1 VGLIVDTSILSQE
14 LEPLQAQ
21 IEETQVELKEL
32 KNALS
37 GVEAELDS
45 FSTDQ
50 QQFDALQEV
59 CNAFDKLSQ
68 LEAAELFWEGLPE
81 VKDISGHLER
91 LRQRIF
97 RFDEGIRETR
107 ERRESLQDLMEQRL
121 DDLYELKE
129 EVKLAHE
136 REERRQEEFVIEREV
151 SEVPF
156 QAMIMPWA
164 NDGESD
170 KAFRRALAVALLCS
184 LFMGV
189 VIPAIN
195 VPMPDR
201 KVVVEIPKRLATLV
215 KKETPKPEPV
225 PVREIKKPEQPKK
238 EQEQELASKP
248 KKTPT
253 KKKPTA
259 KELPKVAVAPALGGS
274 DKKAARNKAER
285 IGVLAFKSSFSDLM
299 GKTPVAKLGV
309 EAHLSKAPPRAAGH
323 AQAYRSLVAMQA
335 KNGSSGIG
343 GIGNGGFSR
352 NAGFGGGSGGGNGI
366 GISGVGVERVE
377 SSVAGLVEEKGRPLS
392 DGLGPGRTDEEIQI
406 VFDRYKAT
414 LYRIYNTELRKNPTL
429 RGKILLRITIEPNGE
444 LSLCKVESSDLA
456 SPELVSK
463 IVARVKRFNF
473 GPKDDVPKTTILYPI
488 DFLPAG

>member
-21 IEETQVELKEL
+21 IEETQIKLKEL
-32 KNALS
+32 EVALS
-37 GVEAELDS
+37 GVEEELET

-50 QQFDALQEV
+50 QRFDALQEV
-59 CNAFDKLSQ
+59 CNALDKLGQ
-68 LEAAELFWEGLPE
+68 LEAGELFWEGLPE
-81 VKDISGHLER
+81 VKDISGHLEG
-91 LRQRIF
+91 LRQRIVL
-97 RFDEGIRETR
+97 FDEGIRGTR
-107 ERRESLQDLMEQRL
+107 ERRESLQDLMEHRL
-121 DDLYELKE
+121 DELYELKE
-129 EVKLAHE
+129 EVKLAYE

-151 SEVPF
+151 SNVPF

-164 NDGESD
+164 TDGESD
-170 KAFRRALAVALLCS
+170 KAFRRALAVALLWS
-184 LFMGV
+184 LFMSV
-189 VIPAIN
+189 VIPVIN
-195 VPMPDR
+195 VPLPDR
-201 KVVVEIPKRLATLV
+201 EVVVEIPKRLAMLV
-215 KKETPKPEPV
+215 KKEPPKPEPV
-225 PVREIKKPEQPKK
+225 PMREIKKPEEPEKV
-238 EQEQELASKP
+238 QEQKLASK
-248 KKTPT
+248 T
-253 KKKPTA
+253 KKPTEKKKTA
-259 KELPKVAVAPALGGS
+259 TKEQPKVAAAPAPGGGG
-274 DKKAARNKAER
+274 KKAARKKAESV
-285 IGVLAFKSSFSDLM
+285 GVLAFKSSFSDLM
-299 GKTPVAKLGV
+299 DKTPVAKLGV
-309 EAHLSKAPPRAAGH
+309 EAHLSKAPPRAAGQ

-335 KNGSSGIG
+335 KNGSGGIS

-352 NAGFGGGSGGGNGI
+352 NAGFGGGSGGGTGI
-366 GISGVGVERVE
+366 GIGGVGVERVE

-392 DGLGPGRTDEEIQI
+392 DGPGPGRTDEEIQI